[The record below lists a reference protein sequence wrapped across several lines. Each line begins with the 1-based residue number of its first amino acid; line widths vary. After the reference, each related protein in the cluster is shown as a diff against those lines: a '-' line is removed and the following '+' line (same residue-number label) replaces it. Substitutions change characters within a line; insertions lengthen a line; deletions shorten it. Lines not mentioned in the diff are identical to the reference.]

1 MMVEVVVV
9 VVGPRRPLQVD
20 DVIDPELSSS
30 PMPEISIGELVT
42 CLSTRDLVRAA
53 RSKAF
58 WESLGLSIKV
68 TGGR

>member
-1 MMVEVVVV
+1 MSDAITGVGCRMMVEVVVV

-30 PMPEISIGELVT
+30 PMPEISIGELIT

-58 WESLGLSIKV
+58 
-68 TGGR
+68 

>member
-1 MMVEVVVV
+1 MFVAVLVLDGGCWMMV

-42 CLSTRDLVRAA
+42 CLSTRDLRRAA

-58 WESLGLSIKV
+58 
-68 TGGR
+68 

>member
-1 MMVEVVVV
+1 MV

-30 PMPEISIGELVT
+30 RMPEISIGELVT

-53 RSKAF
+53 GSEAF
-58 WESLGLSIKV
+58 
-68 TGGR
+68 